1 MAYAKVDVRTSLAAN
16 PGPMDRLSRPMLA
29 SAVFV
34 FALLAWTFPARAT
47 SRPVA
52 YLTWYGQS
60 CFMLESAN
68 GTRILMDPVAG
79 NMGYLL
85 PADLHADAVTI
96 SHDHPD
102 HNNLAMLQGK
112 PRIFRGLTPDKKGW
126 VKIDD
131 KVKDITVRSVGVYHD
146 QKRGADSGLD
156 TVFIFETGG
165 VRIAHL
171 GDLGH
176 ALTDQQIS
184 AIGSIDVVLVPV
196 GGSTTLDAQTAT
208 YVVDQVRPRLVVIPM
223 HYKTDVVTSKDLAP
237 VDAFLAG
244 RPNVRHEKSNR
255 IAITGWRY
263 KPSAEVVVLDY
274 K

>member
-1 MAYAKVDVRTSLAAN
+1 MPKAFRQSLA
-16 PGPMDRLSRPMLA
+16 
-29 SAVFV
+29 VV
-34 FALLAWTFPARAT
+34 ALLVAVLAGSSVAWAA

-52 YLTWYGQS
+52 YLTWYGQA
-60 CFMLESAN
+60 CFLLESAG
-68 GTRILMDPVAG
+68 GTRIVMDPVAA
-79 NMGYLL
+79 NLGYLP

-102 HNNLAMLQGK
+102 HSNLALVQGK
-112 PRIFRGLTPDKKGW
+112 PRVFRGLTADKKGW
-126 VKIDD
+126 IRIDD
-131 KVKDITVRSVGVYHD
+131 RVKDITIRSVGVYHD
-146 QKRGADSGLD
+146 QKRGADLGLS

-176 ALTDQQIS
+176 PLTDQQIS
-184 AIGSIDVVLVPV
+184 AIGSVDVVLVPV
-196 GGSTTLDAQTAT
+196 GGGETLDAQAAT
-208 YVVDQVRPRLVVIPM
+208 YAVDQIRPRLMVVPM
-223 HYKTDVVTSKDLAP
+223 HFKTDVLTSKDVAT

-244 RPNVRHEKSNR
+244 RPNVRREKSNR
-255 IAITGWRY
+255 IAITGVRY

>member
-1 MAYAKVDVRTSLAAN
+1 MSRAFRTLMVGATFVAALVA
-16 PGPMDRLSRPMLA
+16 MDDH
-29 SAVFV
+29 
-34 FALLAWTFPARAT
+34 ARAA

-60 CFMLESAN
+60 CFLLESAD
-68 GTRILMDPVAG
+68 GTRILMDPVAS
-79 NMGYLL
+79 NLGYLP

-102 HNNLAMLQGK
+102 HNNLALLQGK
-112 PRIFRGLTPDKKGW
+112 PRVFRGLTADKKGW
-126 VKIDD
+126 VKIVD
-131 KVKDITVRSVGVYHD
+131 KVRDITVRSVGVYHD
-146 QKRGADSGLD
+146 QKRGADLGLD

-184 AIGSIDVVLVPV
+184 AIGSVDVVLVPV
-196 GGSTTLDAQTAT
+196 GGGTTIDAQLAT
-208 YVVDQVRPRLVVIPM
+208 YVVDQIRPRLIVIPM
-223 HYKTDVVTSKDLAP
+223 HFKTEALTSKDLAP
-237 VDAFLAG
+237 VDAFLTG
-244 RPNVRHEKSNR
+244 RPNVRREKGNR
-255 IAITGWRY
+255 IAVTGWRY
-263 KPSAEVVVLDY
+263 KASAEVVVLDY

>member
-1 MAYAKVDVRTSLAAN
+1 MSRSWRRVVACSLLALALAS
-16 PGPMDRLSRPMLA
+16 PAGSRPAQA
-29 SAVFV
+29 S
-34 FALLAWTFPARAT
+34 

-60 CFMLESAN
+60 CFLLESAS
-68 GTRILMDPVAG
+68 GARILMDPIPT
-79 NMGYLL
+79 NIGYLP

-96 SHDHPD
+96 SHEHPD
-102 HNNLAMLQGK
+102 HNNVALLQGK
-112 PRIFRGLTPDKKGW
+112 PRVLRGLTADKKGW
-126 VKIDD
+126 VKIDE

-146 QKRGADSGLD
+146 GKRGADNGLS

-176 ALTDQQIS
+176 PLTDQQIS
-184 AIGSIDVVLVPV
+184 AIGSVDVVLVPV
-196 GGSTTLDAQTAT
+196 GGGTTVDAQEAT
-208 YVVDQVRPRLVVIPM
+208 HVVDQIRPRLSVIPM
-223 HYKTDVVTSKDLAP
+223 HFKTDAVTIKELAP

-244 RPNVRHEKSNR
+244 HANVRREKSNR
-255 IAITGWRY
+255 IAITGLRY
-263 KPSAEVVVLDY
+263 KPSAAVVVLGY

>member
-1 MAYAKVDVRTSLAAN
+1 MTSALR
-16 PGPMDRLSRPMLA
+16 RLV
-29 SAVFV
+29 AVTCAGLV
-34 FALLAWTFPARAT
+34 LLAGALAWAG

-60 CFMLESAN
+60 CFLLESAS
-68 GTRILMDPVAG
+68 GTRIVMDPVPT
-79 NMGYLL
+79 NMGYLP

-102 HNNLAMLQGK
+102 HSNLALLQGK
-112 PRIFRGLTPDKKGW
+112 PRVFRGLTPDKRGW

-146 QKRGADSGLD
+146 QKRGAESGLD

-176 ALTDQQIS
+176 PLTDQQIS
-184 AIGSIDVVLVPV
+184 AIGSVDVVLVPV
-196 GGSTTLDAQTAT
+196 GGRSTIDAQTAT
-208 YVVDQVRPRLVVIPM
+208 YVVDQIRPRLMVIPM
-223 HYKTDVVTSKDLAP
+223 HYKTDVSTNKDLAP

-244 RPNVRHEKSNR
+244 RTNVRHENSNR

-263 KPSAEVVVLDY
+263 KPSAEVVVLDH